1 MRQDQEPPGPP
12 VLPGDYIVRMSH
24 AKDTVSQM
32 VNVITDPRVDI
43 YSRNLE
49 ELQPL
54 YDRQMELA
62 ELTGKAIKQLR
73 EAKETIESVNKLLDP
88 KQNKN
93 HKELKTLG
101 KDAQEKIEELEK
113 LIVNPRGRQGI
124 SRNPK
129 VLSTQVGMLNRYLYS
144 NTTGRNETHNIL
156 LTHAEKETEKVLDQV
171 NGFFDK
177 EWADY
182 ENAVK
187 SARLSPF
194 KNYEPLKV
202 K

>member
-1 MRQDQEPPGPP
+1 
-12 VLPGDYIVRMSH
+12 
-24 AKDTVSQM
+24 
-32 VNVITDPRVDI
+32 
-43 YSRNLE
+43 
-49 ELQPL
+49 
-54 YDRQMELA
+54 
-62 ELTGKAIKQLR
+62 
-73 EAKETIESVNKLLDP
+73 
-88 KQNKN
+88 
-93 HKELKTLG
+93 
-101 KDAQEKIEELEK
+101 
-113 LIVNPRGRQGI
+113 
-124 SRNPK
+124 
-129 VLSTQVGMLNRYLYS
+129 MLNRYLYS

-182 ENAVK
+182 ENAVE